1 MKDFMDLYT
10 AAAYLGITHRT
21 FERHV
26 KKINEDTNGPAIIKV
41 KRPGETK
48 FYYSASDVNRV
59 RAHIDSRF
67 GPVKRPG
74 DDSPQLGAAA

>member
-1 MKDFMDLYT
+1 MDDFMDLYT
-10 AAAYLGITHRT
+10 AAAYLGITPRT

-26 KKINEDTNGPAIIKV
+26 KKINSTEGEQPIIKV
-41 KRPGETK
+41 KRPNDAK
-48 FYYSASDVNRV
+48 FFYSADDVNRV

-74 DDSPQLGAAA
+74 DNLDTQLAAA